1 MKLLAI
7 DPGTDQSGWCVFDG
21 EFVAASG
28 VMQNAEM
35 LDYVQRGHFEVN
47 AHDLA
52 IEMIASYGMPVG
64 REVFET
70 CLWIGRFI
78 QAWHRPESVQL
89 IYRRDVKS
97 HLCGSAKAKDANIRQ
112 ALLDRFPR
120 TGGGKTPQIGTKA
133 APGPLY
139 GVSTH
144 AWAALAVAVLVA
156 DKAAHAARIKTNE
169 PATYSPGV
177 I

>member
-1 MKLLAI
+1 MRLLAI
-7 DPGTDQSGWCVFDG
+7 DPGTEQSGYCVFDG
-21 EFVAASG
+21 DTVTASG
-28 VMQNAEM
+28 VMPNTEM
-35 LDYVQRGHFEVN
+35 LAYVQRGHFEIN
-47 AHDLA
+47 AHKLA

-70 CLWIGRFI
+70 CLWIGRFV
-78 QAWHRPESVQL
+78 QAWHNPDAVQL
-89 IYRRDVKS
+89 IYRRDVKT
-97 HLCGSAKAKDANIRQ
+97 HLCGTAKAKDANIRQ

-120 TGGGKTPQIGTKA
+120 TGGGKTPQVGTKA

-144 AWAALAVAVLVA
+144 AWAALAVAMLVT
-156 DKAAHAARIKTNE
+156 DRAAQTSRVQASA
-169 PATYSPGV
+169 PATFSPGV